1 MAASELLLA
10 TRSALDPERM
20 RDVETLVR
28 EAGWNQVAADWRIFL
43 ELGHVH
49 AAHDGSGRI
58 VATAATLPYGR
69 FGWISMVLVAGEY
82 RRQGLATH
90 LMHRCIEE
98 LTSAGCVP
106 LLDATPAGREVYRA
120 LGFEDTW
127 SFHRLTLSEQRQPAG
142 SASRAADPA
151 RHAGDIV
158 IRAIDDSVWPAICAY
173 DAAAFGAERG
183 ALLAHLCRR
192 LPPAAL
198 CATRGGRI
206 VGFLLGRDGR
216 TTSQLGPLIAEDDAA
231 AQALLASALVAV
243 DGPLYIDLADAKA
256 AIAAWLAERGFQP
269 QRPLTRMVYRRR
281 EGFDDPARTY
291 AVLGPEFG

>member
-10 TRSALDPERM
+10 TRSALDPARM
-20 RDVETLVR
+20 QDVEALVR

-82 RRQGLATH
+82 RRQGLATR

-127 SFHRLTLSEQRQPAG
+127 SFHRLALNERRRPAE
-142 SASRAADPA
+142 SPSHAAEPAPNASDT
-151 RHAGDIV
+151 V
-158 IRAIDDSVWPAICAY
+158 IRAIDDGMWPAICAY
-173 DAAAFGAERG
+173 DAAAFGADRG
-183 ALLAHLCRR
+183 ALLAHLRRR

-198 CATRGGRI
+198 CAMRGGRI

-216 TTSQLGPLIAEDDAA
+216 TTSQLGPLIAEDDVA
-231 AQALLASALVAV
+231 AQALLARALALVG
-243 DGPLYIDLADAKA
+243 GPLYVDLADAKA
-256 AIAAWLAERGFQP
+256 ATAAWLAARGFQP
-269 QRPLTRMVYRRR
+269 QRPLTRMVYRRH
-281 EGFDDPARTY
+281 EGFDDSARTY
-291 AVLGPEFG
+291 TVLGPEFG